1 MDDLKARLRTS
12 ALDARRR
19 LSHRDRRD
27 ASAAIVDRLL
37 HQPELQR
44 PGHALLYAALREETD
59 LATAVGPLRERGVR
73 TLFPRVRGVE
83 LELVAASDLLTL
95 QLGYRGIREPT
106 GPRIDPEVVDVA
118 VVPGV
123 AFDPHGGR
131 LGHGGG
137 HYDRLLADL
146 PEDALRIGVC
156 FSAQVVPRVPRE
168 FHDEPVDLV
177 LTERARYRTCARELR
192 EDA

>member
-1 MDDLKARLRTS
+1 VEELKARLRTS

-19 LSHRDRRD
+19 LSARERHD
-27 ASAAIVDRLL
+27 ASAAIAERLL
-37 HQPELQR
+37 RQPELRR
-44 PGHALLYAALREETD
+44 PGHVLVFAAMDDEAD
-59 LATAVGPLRERGVR
+59 LAGAIGPLRERGVR
-73 TLFPRVRGVE
+73 TLFPRVRGDD

-95 QLGYRGIREPT
+95 KLGYRGVREPS
-106 GPRIDPEVVDVA
+106 GPRIDPGIVDVA

-137 HYDRLLADL
+137 HYDRLLARL
-146 PEDALRIGVC
+146 PSDCLRVGVC
-156 FSAQVVPRVPRE
+156 FSAQVVPRVPRQD
-168 FHDEPVDLV
+168 HDEPVDLV
-177 LTERARYRTCARELR
+177 ITERARYRTRARDLV

>member
-1 MDDLKARLRTS
+1 MEDLKARLRAS

-19 LSHRDRRD
+19 LSPRERRD
-27 ASAAIVDRLL
+27 ASAAIGDRLL
-37 HQPELQR
+37 RQPRLQR
-44 PGHALLYAALREETD
+44 PGHVLVYAATDDEVD
-59 LATAVGPLRERGVR
+59 LAGAIGPLRERRVR
-73 TLFPRVRGVE
+73 TLFPRVRGE
-83 LELVAASDLLTL
+83 QLELVAASDLLTL
-95 QLGYRGIREPT
+95 QLGYRGIREPS
-106 GPRIDPEVVDVA
+106 GPRIDPGIVDVA

-137 HYDRLLADL
+137 HYDRLLAQL
-146 PEDALRIGVC
+146 PPDCLRVGTC

-168 FHDEPVDLV
+168 DHDEPVDLV
-177 LTERARYRTCARELR
+177 LTERARYLTRARDLD